1 MLILKFVCN
10 KCDFS
15 KNDIIPIE
23 TKMEPCEMSLKVQ
36 EEKDL
41 KSKIYRSSS
50 GKLEI
55 PELELAVDPG
65 PSAKF
70 YYTNVEGILIRFEE
84 AVRIYRNDLEVGDPQ
99 TKEIDDIL
107 EGLQK
112 AMKGELPFT
121 LIITDPIGGSYIIPE
136 DKTKLS
142 FKKIEDKQ
150 INSN

>member
-1 MLILKFVCN
+1 MSEKAKETEEEFNLKCPNCSEGIIKIHQTIYELPDKEKMLILKFVCN

-70 YYTNVEGILIRFEE
+70 YYTNVE
-84 AVRIYRNDLEVGDPQ
+84 A
-99 TKEIDDIL
+99 
-107 EGLQK
+107 
-112 AMKGELPFT
+112 
-121 LIITDPIGGSYIIPE
+121 
-136 DKTKLS
+136 
-142 FKKIEDKQ
+142 
-150 INSN
+150 